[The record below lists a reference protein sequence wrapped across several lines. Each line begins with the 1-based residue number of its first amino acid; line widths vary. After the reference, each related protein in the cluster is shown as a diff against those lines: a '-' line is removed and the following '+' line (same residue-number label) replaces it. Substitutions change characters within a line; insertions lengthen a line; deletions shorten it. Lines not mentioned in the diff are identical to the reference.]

1 MYASRAMLDK
11 QQQMLRRC
19 VLLASSDSTA
29 TMRLRRNTGVVHAEK
44 GKWQTMLLNPASI
57 VFQASIKNLLLHRHT
72 TVSIAQLATINS

>member
-1 MYASRAMLDK
+1 M
-11 QQQMLRRC
+11 
-19 VLLASSDSTA
+19 
-29 TMRLRRNTGVVHAEK
+29 MRLQRNTGVVHAEK